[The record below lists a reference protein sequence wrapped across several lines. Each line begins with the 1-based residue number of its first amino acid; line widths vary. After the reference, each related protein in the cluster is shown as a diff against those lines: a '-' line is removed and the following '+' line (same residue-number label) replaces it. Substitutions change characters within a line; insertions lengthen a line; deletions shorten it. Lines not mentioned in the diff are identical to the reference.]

1 MFEALGKRDP
11 YESHLKTYRFPTM
24 SETIRNQKAIDN
36 IGSCTKET
44 TTGKSLKNTQLFDN
58 VGNYKKSKG
67 NHRCPTI
74 SEVIGKGQ
82 LWESH

>member
-1 MFEALGKRDP
+1 
-11 YESHLKTYRFPTM
+11 M
-24 SETIRNQKAIDN
+24 SDN
-36 IGSCTKET
+36 IGSYRKET
-44 TTGKSLKNTQLFDN
+44 TMGKSLKNAQVSDN